1 MAFIGHVGSAAESLK
16 KVISTNVSIYRTPTR
31 KELEKIFDIILE
43 SGGSEPGI
51 INGEVARKRASWFS
65 GTNPCGEILL
75 SAAGSFCNLCEI
87 DLSKFN
93 GRWKQLK
100 TAAYLIA
107 RANYRQ
113 TCTDLRDGVLSQSWH
128 ESNDHLRLMGVGITG
143 FVSWEFQN
151 DKHKMSELRSI
162 VREAGRSMALDLDM
176 PMPKAVTTVKPSGT
190 LSKIMDASEGCHKPL
205 GKYILNNINFQASD
219 PLVDKLR
226 AANYNVFENPYD
238 KTGVIA
244 SFPIKW
250 DDIEFDERD
259 GKLVNL
265 ESAVTQL
272 DRYKFLMDNWTDHNT
287 SITVSYS
294 PDEIP
299 SIIDWI
305 LEDKNWN
312 SYVGVSFLLRA
323 DPTKTAKDLGYP
335 YLPQQVITQEEYDC
349 YNSKLKSFD
358 LDEDGLMVDDIDA
371 DCASGVCPT
380 R

>member
-1 MAFIGHVGSAAESLK
+1 MSLILPKKILK
-16 KVISTNVSIYRTPTR
+16 KI
-31 KELEKIFDIILE
+31 
-43 SGGSEPGI
+43 
-51 INGEVARKRASWFS
+51 A
-65 GTNPCGEILL
+65 
-75 SAAGSFCNLCEI
+75 
-87 DLSKFN
+87 
-93 GRWKQLK
+93 LK
-100 TAAYLIA
+100 KA
-107 RANYRQ
+107 
-113 TCTDLRDGVLSQSWH
+113 
-128 ESNDHLRLMGVGITG
+128 
-143 FVSWEFQN
+143 
-151 DKHKMSELRSI
+151 
-162 VREAGRSMALDLDM
+162 RSMYKLCIVGLGNPDKKYNNTRHNIGKDWLI
-176 PMPKAVTTVKPSGT
+176 KLSEVYNITFTTKTKFEAEIGESHNGSILWIIPTNYVNNSGRT

-219 PLVDKLR
+219 PLVEKLR

-250 DDIEFDERD
+250 DDIEFDEKD

-358 LDEDGLMVDDIDA
+358 LDEDGLMIEDLDA
-371 DCASGVCPT
+371 DCATGACPV